1 MDTVEGGDR
10 ARAGVELGKDPARF
24 GLSNLRPELTGTPPA
39 VTLKYLMVRP
49 GSRACT
55 PSSSSIRAIEERVHV
70 MPEAGEEVL
79 AFPDTQAR
87 QLAGVSMRR
96 LRYWEQVGLVV
107 PSIKRRLSEHNTVR
121 LYSYQ
126 DLLALLVV
134 SALRTERD
142 MSLQKIRRIVKHLR
156 SRGYQ
161 APLRELKF
169 ATVGR
174 EIYFQ
179 HPDGIWEGDLRPDQV
194 VIYEVILLDPLRLRI
209 DSAARRS
216 AGDAGRVEKRRGVHA
231 SAPVFAGTRIRVATV
246 QRYLQQGYLTDAIL
260 EAFPDLKVEDV
271 DEARRQLAA
280 AS

>member
-1 MDTVEGGDR
+1 
-10 ARAGVELGKDPARF
+10 
-24 GLSNLRPELTGTPPA
+24 
-39 VTLKYLMVRP
+39 
-49 GSRACT
+49 
-55 PSSSSIRAIEERVHV
+55 
-70 MPEAGEEVL
+70 MPDDGEEVL

-87 QLAGVSMRR
+87 RLAGVSMRR
-96 LRYWEQVGLVV
+96 LRYWEEAGLAV

-126 DLLALLVV
+126 DLLNLLVV
-134 SALRTERD
+134 SALRTERN
-142 MSLQKIRRIVKHLR
+142 MSLQKIRRVVTHLR

-179 HPDGIWEGDLRPDQV
+179 HPDGKWEGDLRPDQI
-194 VIYEVILLDPLRLRI
+194 VIVEVILLDPLRLRI
-209 DSAARRS
+209 DRAAARP
-216 AGDAGRVEKRRGVHA
+216 AQDAGRVEKRRGVHA

-246 QRYLQQGYLTDAIL
+246 QRYLRQGYRTEAIL
-260 EAFPDLKVEDV
+260 EALPDLSVADVE
-271 DEARRQLAA
+271 EARRQLGE

>member
-1 MDTVEGGDR
+1 
-10 ARAGVELGKDPARF
+10 
-24 GLSNLRPELTGTPPA
+24 
-39 VTLKYLMVRP
+39 
-49 GSRACT
+49 
-55 PSSSSIRAIEERVHV
+55 
-70 MPEAGEEVL
+70 MPDAGEEVL

-87 QLAGVSMRR
+87 RLAGVSMRR
-96 LRYWEQVGLVV
+96 LRYWEEVGLVV

-134 SALRTERD
+134 SALRTERN
-142 MSLQKIRRIVKHLR
+142 MSLQKIRRVVTHLR

-179 HPDGIWEGDLRPDQV
+179 HPDGKWEGDLRPDQI
-194 VIYEVILLDPLRLRI
+194 VIFEVILLDPLRLRI
-209 DSAARRS
+209 DKAAARP
-216 AGDAGRVEKRRGVHA
+216 AEEAGRVEKRRGVHA

-246 QRYLQQGYLTDAIL
+246 QRYLQQGYETEAIL
-260 EAFPDLKVEDV
+260 EAFPDLSVADVE
-271 DEARRQLAA
+271 EARRQLAV

>member
-1 MDTVEGGDR
+1 
-10 ARAGVELGKDPARF
+10 
-24 GLSNLRPELTGTPPA
+24 
-39 VTLKYLMVRP
+39 
-49 GSRACT
+49 
-55 PSSSSIRAIEERVHV
+55 
-70 MPEAGEEVL
+70 MPDDGAEVL

-87 QLAGVSMRR
+87 RLAGVSMRR
-96 LRYWEQVGLVV
+96 LRYWEEAGLAV

-134 SALRTERD
+134 SALRTERN
-142 MSLQKIRRIVKHLR
+142 MSLQKIRRVVTHLR

-179 HPDGIWEGDLRPDQV
+179 HPDGKWEGDLRPDQI
-194 VIYEVILLDPLRLRI
+194 VIVEVILLDPLRLRI
-209 DSAARRS
+209 DRAAARP
-216 AGDAGRVEKRRGVHA
+216 AQDAGRVEKRRGVHA

-246 QRYLQQGYLTDAIL
+246 QRYLQQGYRTEAIL
-260 EAFPDLKVEDV
+260 EAFPDLSVADVE
-271 DEARRQLAA
+271 EARRQLAA

>member
-1 MDTVEGGDR
+1 
-10 ARAGVELGKDPARF
+10 
-24 GLSNLRPELTGTPPA
+24 
-39 VTLKYLMVRP
+39 
-49 GSRACT
+49 
-55 PSSSSIRAIEERVHV
+55 
-70 MPEAGEEVL
+70 MPDDGEEVL

-87 QLAGVSMRR
+87 RLAGVSMRR
-96 LRYWEQVGLVV
+96 LRYWEEAGLAV

-126 DLLALLVV
+126 DLLNLLVV
-134 SALRTERD
+134 SALRTERN
-142 MSLQKIRRIVKHLR
+142 MSLQKIRRVVTHLR

-179 HPDGIWEGDLRPDQV
+179 HPDGKWEGDLRPDQI
-194 VIYEVILLDPLRLRI
+194 VIVEVILLDPLRLRI
-209 DSAARRS
+209 DRAAARP
-216 AGDAGRVEKRRGVHA
+216 AQDAGRVEKRRGVHA

-246 QRYLQQGYLTDAIL
+246 QRYLQQGYRTEAII
-260 EAFPDLKVEDV
+260 EAFPDLSVADVEEV
-271 DEARRQLAA
+271 RRQLAA

>member
-1 MDTVEGGDR
+1 
-10 ARAGVELGKDPARF
+10 
-24 GLSNLRPELTGTPPA
+24 
-39 VTLKYLMVRP
+39 
-49 GSRACT
+49 
-55 PSSSSIRAIEERVHV
+55 
-70 MPEAGEEVL
+70 MPDDGEEVL

-87 QLAGVSMRR
+87 RLAGVSMRR
-96 LRYWEQVGLVV
+96 LRYWEEDGLVV

-134 SALRTERD
+134 SALRTERN
-142 MSLQKIRRIVKHLR
+142 MSLQKIRRVVTHLR

-179 HPDGIWEGDLRPDQV
+179 HPDGKWEGDLRPDQI
-194 VIYEVILLDPLRLRI
+194 VIVEVILLDPLRLRI
-209 DSAARRS
+209 DRAAARP
-216 AGDAGRVEKRRGVHA
+216 AQDAGRVEKRRGVHA

-246 QRYLQQGYLTDAIL
+246 QGYLQQGYRAEAIL
-260 EAFPDLKVEDV
+260 EAFPDLSLADVE
-271 DEARRQLAA
+271 EARRQLAA

>member
-1 MDTVEGGDR
+1 
-10 ARAGVELGKDPARF
+10 
-24 GLSNLRPELTGTPPA
+24 
-39 VTLKYLMVRP
+39 
-49 GSRACT
+49 
-55 PSSSSIRAIEERVHV
+55 
-70 MPEAGEEVL
+70 MPDDGEEVL

-87 QLAGVSMRR
+87 RLAGVSMRR
-96 LRYWEQVGLVV
+96 LRYWEEAGLAV

-134 SALRTERD
+134 GALRTERK
-142 MSLQKIRRIVKHLR
+142 MSLQKIRRVVTHLR

-179 HPDGIWEGDLRPDQV
+179 HPDGRWEGDLRPDQI
-194 VIYEVILLDPLRLRI
+194 VIVEVILLDPLRLRI
-209 DSAARRS
+209 DRGAARP
-216 AGDAGRVEKRRGVHA
+216 AQDAGRVEKRRGVHA

-246 QRYLQQGYLTDAIL
+246 QRYLRQGYRTEAIL
-260 EAFPDLKVEDV
+260 EAFPDLSVADVE
-271 DEARRQLAA
+271 EARRQLAA

>member
-1 MDTVEGGDR
+1 
-10 ARAGVELGKDPARF
+10 
-24 GLSNLRPELTGTPPA
+24 
-39 VTLKYLMVRP
+39 
-49 GSRACT
+49 
-55 PSSSSIRAIEERVHV
+55 
-70 MPEAGEEVL
+70 MPDDGEEVL

-87 QLAGVSMRR
+87 RLAGVSMRR
-96 LRYWEQVGLVV
+96 LRYWEEAGLAV

-134 SALRTERD
+134 SALRTERK
-142 MSLQKIRRIVKHLR
+142 MSLQKIRRVVTHLR

-179 HPDGIWEGDLRPDQV
+179 HPDGRWEGDLRPDQI
-194 VIYEVILLDPLRLRI
+194 VIVEVILLDPLRLRI
-209 DSAARRS
+209 DRAAARP
-216 AGDAGRVEKRRGVHA
+216 AQDAGRVEKRRGVHA

-246 QRYLQQGYLTDAIL
+246 QRYLRQGYRTEAIL
-260 EAFPDLKVEDV
+260 EALPDLSVADVE
-271 DEARRQLAA
+271 EARRQLAA

>member
-1 MDTVEGGDR
+1 
-10 ARAGVELGKDPARF
+10 
-24 GLSNLRPELTGTPPA
+24 
-39 VTLKYLMVRP
+39 
-49 GSRACT
+49 
-55 PSSSSIRAIEERVHV
+55 
-70 MPEAGEEVL
+70 
-79 AFPDTQAR
+79 
-87 QLAGVSMRR
+87 MRR
-96 LRYWEQVGLVV
+96 LRYWEEVGLVV

-142 MSLQKIRRIVKHLR
+142 MSLQKIRRIVRHLR

-179 HPDGIWEGDLRPDQV
+179 HPDGRWEGDLRPDQIV
-194 VIYEVILLDPLRLRI
+194 LVEVILLDPLRLRI
-209 DSAARRS
+209 DKAAARP
-216 AGDAGRVEKRRGVHA
+216 AEDAGRVEKRRGVHD
-231 SAPVFAGTRIRVATV
+231 SAPVFAGTRIRVSTV
-246 QRYLQQGYLTDAIL
+246 QRYLQQGYQTEEIL
-260 EAFPDLKVEDV
+260 EAFPDLSVADVE
-271 DEARRQLAA
+271 EARRQQVA